1 MVDLTTTNWLLGIM
15 AVVSVLEALLLIGL
29 AVGGFIAYRRV
40 MTLVNELEH
49 RRIAPLAA
57 KVNAIL
63 DDVQAVTARVQEQAV
78 RVDHAINGTIERVD
92 HTAERVKLGVRE
104 QASRIVGMAQ
114 AVRATLASLFG
125 RPTATH
131 G

>member
-40 MTLVNELEH
+40 MTLVNELEQ
-49 RRIAPLAA
+49 RQIAPLAA

-63 DDVQAVTARVQEQAV
+63 GDVQAVTARVQEQAA
-78 RVDHAINGTIERVD
+78 RVDHAINGTIEHVD
-92 HTAERVKLGVRE
+92 HTVERVKLGVRE
-104 QASRIVGMAQ
+104 QASRILGMAQ

-125 RPTATH
+125 RPTAMH

>member
-40 MTLVNELEH
+40 MTLVNELEQ